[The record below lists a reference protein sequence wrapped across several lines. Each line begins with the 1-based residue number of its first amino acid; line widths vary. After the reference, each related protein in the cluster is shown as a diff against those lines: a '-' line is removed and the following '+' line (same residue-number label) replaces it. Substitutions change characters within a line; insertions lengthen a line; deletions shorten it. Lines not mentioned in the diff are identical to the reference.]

1 MLLALVPLWRF
12 VGAVL
17 DPMSHLLTVLVELWL
32 PLLLGPFTFAFLEKT
47 QLAVFLVWGWG

>member
-32 PLLLGPFTFAFLEKT
+32 LLLLGPFTFAFLEKT
-47 QLAVFLVWGWG
+47 RLAVFLVWGWG